1 MKNGFKKWLPKTVN
15 LAFESMSKDF
25 KVEAYAGGDI
35 ERMIENNERPPRSA
49 KLVAEIDFGSG
60 PGGGDYRTYFLC
72 TDRKRSGWY
81 LWMMLSDYDTGK
93 PVYDNVAFGRPYRG
107 ISPKHAA
114 EELLTKLLKD
124 ELDIWGMSSEPW
136 SVDEPGLLD
145 ADDIK
150 SIELTVC
157 D

>member
-1 MKNGFKKWLPKTVN
+1 MN
-15 LAFESMSKDF
+15 KDF
-25 KVEAYAGGDI
+25 KVETYSAGVDI
-35 ERMIENNERPPRSA
+35 EHWIENNERPPRSA

-81 LWMMLSDYDTGK
+81 LWMMVSDDDTGK
-93 PVYDNVAFGRPYRG
+93 RIYGNVAFGSPYRG

-124 ELDIWGMSSEPW
+124 ERYIEWVASGPW
-136 SVDEPGLLD
+136 YVMEPGLLD

>member
-1 MKNGFKKWLPKTVN
+1 MN
-15 LAFESMSKDF
+15 KDF
-25 KVEAYAGGDI
+25 KVEAYAGRDI
-35 ERMIENNERPPRSA
+35 EQMIEDNERPPRSA

-114 EELLTKLLKD
+114 EELLTKLLEDKR
-124 ELDIWGMSSEPW
+124 DIYEIASGSWYVM
-136 SVDEPGLLD
+136 EPGLLD
-145 ADDIK
+145 AGDIK
-150 SIELTVC
+150 RIELTVWGEVNG
-157 D
+157 